1 MAVQRAKWKAKE
13 KEEEVKEE
21 FFETEQAGS
30 SLFDRDEEYDYEQD
44 EHFNELYQL
53 PEDNHYA

>member
-30 SLFDRDEEYDYEQD
+30 SLFDRDEEYDYE
-44 EHFNELYQL
+44 
-53 PEDNHYA
+53 